1 MFKEVEI
8 IYTVICDECGLDCCD
23 DTPYIGWKKKEDVL
37 EAAKEECWLEIN
49 GRHVCPT
56 CWHKVYEEQFEDED

>member
-23 DTPYIGWKKKEDVL
+23 DTPYIGWKNN
-37 EAAKEECWLEIN
+37 ATTTNNNNRAIN
-49 GRHVCPT
+49 RRRGKRL
-56 CWHKVYEEQFEDED
+56 KRMDRRSK

>member
-37 EAAKEECWLEIN
+37 EAAKKRMLARN
-49 GRHVCPT
+49 KRQTRMPYVLA
-56 CWHKVYEEQFEDED
+56 